1 MKLFKI
7 SLLISHSLANV
18 EKRIL
23 VLTFLLSKP
32 QNDLVPK
39 SSDKLMQLVLLERFI
54 DELKWVNWFAQIPK
68 KLESSVVSWF
78 NSSLHI

>member
-7 SLLISHSLANV
+7 SLLINRSLANV
-18 EKRIL
+18 EKKIL

-32 QNDLVPK
+32 QSDLVPK

-54 DELKWVNWFAQIPK
+54 DELKWVN
-68 KLESSVVSWF
+68 
-78 NSSLHI
+78 